1 MRCANCGADIP
12 EGMMI
17 CPDCCTE
24 VQIVPDYNPLDD
36 VLVREVR
43 GSVEGTTRQ
52 INTREVRTYR
62 GDARR
67 QAGNSTRVLNQNEL
81 SKIRSSSNRNNDRRR
96 QTAGHQNTEALR
108 RREAEERRRQK
119 MLWKKKQKQKRIKMM
134 LFMVIFVLAI
144 VGACGVMLYQNSYDG
159 IVKKGYHSLQL
170 GEYSAAKKYFNK
182 AISKNQQ
189 KAEAY
194 TGLSEVYIEQKDL
207 EKAENV
213 FLNAVE
219 TQTDNAE
226 LYKSAVAFY
235 VETEQLDKIS
245 SLLDGCSE
253 NVATALEDYV
263 SEAPEFSLEEGT
275 YTEVQEVSLT
285 GEGEIYYT
293 TDGSDPDESSTLYE
307 EPILLDEGTTLIKA
321 VCINKKEITSLVSKK
336 KYVVALPIAD
346 APAVTPSTGQ
356 YSTPTQIVIS
366 VPDGYTA
373 YYTMDGSTPTAA
385 SKLYT
390 GPIDMPTGQTTFSA
404 VLLSKSGKLTSVTK
418 RSYLLEY

>member
-52 INTREVRTYR
+52 INTKEVRTYR
-62 GDARR
+62 GNERR
-67 QAGNSTRVLNQNEL
+67 QTGNSTRVLNQNEL
-81 SKIRSSSNRNNDRRR
+81 KKIRSGAGKNENRKR
-96 QTAGHQNTEALR
+96 QSTSYQDTEAIR

-119 MLWKKKQKQKRIKMM
+119 MLWKKKQKQKRMKMILLM
-134 LFMVIFVLAI
+134 FMFVLAI
-144 VGACGVMLYQNSYDG
+144 VGACSVMLYRNSYNG

-189 KAEAY
+189 KSEAY

-207 EKAENV
+207 EKAENI

-219 TQTDNAE
+219 SQTENAE
-226 LYKSAVAFY
+226 LYKAAVAFY

-253 NVATALEDYV
+253 NVATALEEYV

-285 GEGEIYYT
+285 GDGEIYYT
-293 TDGSDPDESSTLYE
+293 IDGSEPDENSTLYE
-307 EPILLDEGTTLIKA
+307 EPILLNEGTTVIKA
-321 VCINKKEITSLVSKK
+321 VCINEKEVTSLVSKR

-356 YSTPTQIVIS
+356 YSTPTQIEIA

-373 YYTMDGSTPTAA
+373 YYTLDGSTPTAA

>member
-62 GDARR
+62 G
-67 QAGNSTRVLNQNEL
+67 NE
-81 SKIRSSSNRNNDRRR
+81 RR
-96 QTAGHQNTEALR
+96 QTTRHQNTEAIR

-119 MLWKKKQKQKRIKMM
+119 MLWKKKQKQKRMKMLLL
-134 LFMVIFVLAI
+134 LFVFAVAI
-144 VGACGVMLYQNSYDG
+144 IGSCGVMLYRNSYDG

-213 FLNAVE
+213 FLNAVG
-219 TQTDNAE
+219 TQTENAE
-226 LYKSAVAFY
+226 LYEAAVAFY

-245 SLLDGCSE
+245 PLLDGCSE
-253 NVATALEDYV
+253 NVATALEEYV

-285 GEGEIYYT
+285 GNGEIYYT
-293 TDGSDPDESSTLYE
+293 MDGSEPDKNSTLYE
-307 EPILLDEGTTLIKA
+307 EPILLNEGTTVIKA
-321 VCINKKEITSLVSKK
+321 ISINAKEITSLVSKK
-336 KYVVALPIAD
+336 KYTVELPIAD

-356 YSTPTQIVIS
+356 YSTPTQIEIA

-373 YYTMDGSTPTAA
+373 YYTLDGSTPTAA

>member
-36 VLVREVR
+36 VLAREVR
-43 GSVEGTTRQ
+43 GSVAGTTRQ

-62 GDARR
+62 GNTRR
-67 QAGNSTRVLNQNEL
+67 STGNSTRVLNQSEL
-81 SKIRSSSNRNNDRRR
+81 SKIRSSSNRAGDRRR
-96 QTAGHQNTEALR
+96 QATGHQNTEAIR

-119 MLWKKKQKQKRIKMM
+119 MLWKKKQRQKRIKIV
-134 LFMVIFVLAI
+134 LFMLVFVLAV

-159 IVKKGYHSLQL
+159 IVKKGYNSLQL

-182 AISKNQQ
+182 AIAKNQQ

-207 EKAENV
+207 GKAENV
-213 FLNAVE
+213 FLKAIE
-219 TQTDNAE
+219 SQPDNTG
-226 LYKSAVAFY
+226 LYKAAVAFY
-235 VETEQLDKIS
+235 VDTEQLDKIS
-245 SLLDGCSE
+245 SLLNGCSDIVLTE
-253 NVATALEDYV
+253 LDEYV

-285 GEGEIYYT
+285 GEGDIYYT
-293 TDGSDPDESSTLYE
+293 TDGSEPTKNSTLYE
-307 EPILLDEGTTLIKA
+307 EPILLNEGTTTIKA
-321 VCINKKEITSLVSKK
+321 VCINKKDIKSLISKK
-336 KYVVALPIAD
+336 RYVVSLPIAD

-366 VPDGYTA
+366 VPEGYTA
-373 YYTMDGSTPTAA
+373 YYTLDGSTPTAA

-390 GPIDMPTGQTTFSA
+390 EPIDMPAGQTTFSA
-404 VLLSKSGKLTSVTK
+404 VLLSKTGKLTSVTK

>member
-62 GDARR
+62 GDTRR
-67 QAGNSTRVLNQNEL
+67 QVGNSTRVLNQNEL
-81 SKIRSSSNRNNDRRR
+81 SKIRSSSNKNNDRRR
-96 QTAGHQNTEALR
+96 LTVGHQNTETIR

-119 MLWKKKQKQKRIKMM
+119 MLWKKKQKQKRIKMI
-134 LFMVIFVLAI
+134 LFMLVFVLVI
-144 VGACGVMLYQNSYDG
+144 VGACGVMLYQYSYDG

-189 KAEAY
+189 KAKAY

-356 YSTPTQIVIS
+356 YNTPTQIVIS

>member
-62 GDARR
+62 GKERR
-67 QAGNSTRVLNQNEL
+67 QTGNSTRVLNQSEL
-81 SKIRSSSNRNNDRRR
+81 NKIRSGARRNDDHKR
-96 QTAGHQNTEALR
+96 QSTSYQNTEAIR

-119 MLWKKKQKQKRIKMM
+119 MLWKKKQKQKRIKMILLM
-134 LFMVIFVLAI
+134 FVFVLAV
-144 VGACGVMLYQNSYDG
+144 VGACGVMLYRNSYNG

-207 EKAENV
+207 EKAENI

-219 TQTDNAE
+219 SQTENAE
-226 LYKSAVAFY
+226 LYEAAVAFY

-253 NVATALEDYV
+253 NVATALEEYV

-285 GEGEIYYT
+285 GDGEIYYT
-293 TDGSDPDESSTLYE
+293 IDGSEPDKDSTLYE
-307 EPILLDEGTTLIKA
+307 EPILLNEGTTVIKA
-321 VCINKKEITSLVSKK
+321 VCINEKDITSLVSKK

-356 YSTPTQIVIS
+356 YSTPTQIEIA

-373 YYTMDGSTPTAA
+373 YYTLDGSTPTAA